1 MREVHIV
8 GKGPGWDLAP
18 PDGEIWGVNDLLAW
32 REGVKLNFYMDRWWH
47 LLPEHYDKYSIMSE
61 TIKEECNKQGTPIF
75 CTVAYDDM
83 PSSMAFPL
91 EDLKDFFSL
100 NNGGTLDYF
109 GNSIDYMLAYA
120 IYQGYDHIH
129 TYGVNMCYGTE
140 YVWEKPAT
148 TFWVGLALGLGLTVS
163 IHGSKSELLK
173 TGDGKLYAYGNTQ
186 EMSRLNMRL
195 NMHPYTIRA
204 IMQGS
209 RTLSFSTV
217 ERLIIPSLLPGTAS
231 YADLKAVRDF
241 KKTIGFSEDE
251 AKALKLRSSKDRDDT
266 FEFDVLADKQVEYDV
281 PENICAMIAKRLI
294 EKDKSG
300 TLTDSYLKLYEMFV
314 VGDN

>member
-1 MREVHIV
+1 
-8 GKGPGWDLAP
+8 
-18 PDGEIWGVNDLLAW
+18 
-32 REGVKLNFYMDRWWH
+32 
-47 LLPEHYDKYSIMSE
+47 
-61 TIKEECNKQGTPIF
+61 
-75 CTVAYDDM
+75 
-83 PSSMAFPL
+83 MAFPL

-148 TFWVGLALGLGLTVS
+148 TFWIGLALGLGLKVS

-195 NMHPYTIRA
+195 NMHPYTIRS
-204 IMQGS
+204 IMQGT
-209 RTLSFSTV
+209 RTLSLATV

-231 YADLKAVRDF
+231 YADLKAIRDF

-251 AKALKLRSSKDRDDT
+251 AKSLKLRSSKDRDDT
-266 FEFDVLADKQVEYDV
+266 FEFDVLADKQVEYEV

-300 TLTDSYLKLYEMFV
+300 TLTDSYLNLYEMFV